1 MFIHNTKKHGANMP
15 QEINADFLFNE
26 DARVFLI
33 GGFGGVGVPM
43 KLIEMLA
50 AANSKNHTIIT
61 NDTGTKE
68 SGIYPLLKKGK
79 VAKLICSFVGQ
90 NREAEAYLSKIELIF
105 LPQGSLAESIR
116 AGASKIKYFS
126 EKILN
131 KYKITESIDADY
143 AFVKASKADIY
154 GNLFFD
160 GTNRN
165 FNPVMLTAGKETLVE
180 VDEYPVTLKLHE
192 RMMPGIYVDYLL
204 TR

>member
-1 MFIHNTKKHGANMP
+1 MP
-15 QEINADFLFNE
+15 MEIKSDVPFNE
-26 DARVFLI
+26 DSRVFLI

-50 AANSKNHTIIT
+50 EAKSKKHTIIT

-79 VAKLICSFVGQ
+79 IAKLICSFVGQ
-90 NREAEAYLSKIELIF
+90 NRDAEAYLSKVELIF

-116 AGASKIKYFS
+116 TGASKIINFS

-131 KYKITESIDADY
+131 KNKVTDSIYADY
-143 AFVKASKADIY
+143 SFVKASKADIY

-165 FNPVMLTAGKETLVE
+165 FNPVMLMAGKKTLVE
-180 VDEYPVTLKLHE
+180 VDEYPVNLKLHE

-204 TR
+204 KR